1 MLHLSINE
9 LYEQLSEDLEFIEKS
24 EVEPINRMVNT
35 VATVRAALNELKS
48 LIVKYPF
55 ASTAEEIDFF
65 KHVKPKF
72 YSKLIYYVETY
83 KISSAKP
90 VGTAD
95 TIREY
100 YEKELTFV
108 ERFFRQNQ
116 FMYEYYRQ
124 HMVELDSLYFVRGV
138 EIKAILLPEIPD
150 LEPEFSTRSDY
161 LFSKFIAYELLQ
173 KYLLTEL
180 SKLNPSVTIV
190 NEEKKDLPELK
201 WTGDKVNL
209 VEVIYGIYFTGQLNH
224 GNADLSV
231 IIKFME
237 KSLNIDLSRSYRD
250 FIDIR
255 NRKRSSPTRYID
267 EMRESIHKR
276 VDEDLALKKPC
287 RAGFNSDLK

>member
-1 MLHLSINE
+1 MLHLSADK
-9 LYEQLSEDLEFIEKS
+9 LLLQLNEDLELIEKS
-24 EVEPINRMVNT
+24 EAEPISRMINT
-35 VATVRAALNELKS
+35 VSSVRSALNALKA
-48 LIVKYPF
+48 LTVKHPF
-55 ASTAEEIDFF
+55 TSTTEEIHFF
-65 KHVKPKF
+65 KHIKPKF
-72 YSKLIYYVETY
+72 YSKLIYYVEMY
-83 KISSAKP
+83 KIDSAKP
-90 VGTAD
+90 HGTVEMLKD
-95 TIREY
+95 Y
-100 YEKELTFV
+100 YGKELTFV

-124 HMVELDSLYFVRGV
+124 RMVELDALYFVRGA
-138 EIKAILLPEIPD
+138 EIKTILLPEIPD

-173 KYLLTEL
+173 NYLLHEL
-180 SKLNPSVTIV
+180 NKLNPSLTFLA
-190 NEEKKDLPELK
+190 EDKKNLPELK

-276 VDEDLALKKPC
+276 VDDDLALKKP
-287 RAGFNSDLK
+287 RRTGFNSDLK

>member
-1 MLHLSINE
+1 MLHLSIDE
-9 LYEQLSEDLEFIEKS
+9 LYRKLADDLDSINQS
-24 EVEPINRMVNT
+24 DVEPIKRMVET
-35 VATVRAALNELKS
+35 VTSVRKALSELKS

-55 ASTAEEIDFF
+55 ASTADEIEFF
-65 KHVKPKF
+65 KHTKPKF

-83 KISSAKP
+83 KIASSKP
-90 VGTAD
+90 HGTSDA
-95 TIREY
+95 IRDY

-124 HMVELDSLYFVRGV
+124 RMVELDSLYFVRGA
-138 EIKAILLPEIPD
+138 EIKAVLLPEIPD
-150 LEPEFSTRSDY
+150 LEPDFSTRSDY

-173 KYLLTEL
+173 DYLLTEL
-180 SKLNPSVTIV
+180 NKLNSFGKLIV
-190 NEEKKDLPELK
+190 EERKDLPELK

-224 GNADLSV
+224 GNAELST

-237 KSLNIDLSRSYRD
+237 RSLNIDLSRSYRN

-255 NRKRSSPTRYID
+255 NRKVSSPTRYLD
-267 EMRESIHKR
+267 EMRESIQRR
-276 VDEDLALKKPC
+276 VEEDLTLKKTRKTSP
-287 RAGFNSDLK
+287 